1 MDKLHELQVST
12 RSNISFKFVAT
23 VRLYARSQLFLI
35 LCENFFFRK
44 NHLKELETKELLEQG
59 LYIAS
64 LIALTPAIII
74 FFSYK

>member
-23 VRLYARSQLFLI
+23 VSIAHSQVFLI
-35 LCENFFFRK
+35 LLKIFIFRK